1 MSQFQYIPSEKEFK
15 IFLVKS
21 LATASLFLV
30 FCLFACFV
38 VVVVTD
44 L

>member
-1 MSQFQYIPSEKEFK
+1 MSQFQYIPAEKEFK

-21 LATASLFLV
+21 LATASFLV